1 MWFIFM
7 VFLLVLIVV
16 NINLFILTEI
26 EELKNK
32 IMDKRNSKSKRI
44 MYSICLFGLIVGLGL
59 AFFGYMLFVQE
70 LVNTI

>member
-1 MWFIFM
+1 M
-7 VFLLVLIVV
+7 
-16 NINLFILTEI
+16 TEI

-32 IMDKRNSKSKRI
+32 IVDKRNSKSKRI

>member
-7 VFLLVLIVV
+7 MFLLVLIVV

-26 EELKNK
+26 EELKNR
-32 IMDKRNSKSKRI
+32 IVDKSNSKSKRI

>member
-7 VFLLVLIVV
+7 IFLLVLIVV

-32 IMDKRNSKSKRI
+32 IVDKRNHKSKRI